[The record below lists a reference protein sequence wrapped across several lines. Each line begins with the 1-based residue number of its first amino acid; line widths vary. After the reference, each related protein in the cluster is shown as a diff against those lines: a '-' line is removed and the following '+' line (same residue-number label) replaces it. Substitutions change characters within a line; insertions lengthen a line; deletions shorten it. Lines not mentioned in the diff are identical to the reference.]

1 MKIKNLHLPFE
12 AGLIETD
19 EYVSQEHRNT
29 YFEMFFIFKGKGIQ
43 VINENQLEYAPD
55 KLFLLFPK
63 DLHDFKVQE
72 KTSFFFLRFNESYL
86 KTQSKEWLQK
96 LDYIFYNHDHLP
108 GCILKNVEDK
118 PLIRTLAEAI
128 LKEQKRKN
136 AYQQE
141 VLQQLIN
148 TIITIAARNI
158 ALLGT
163 ARHYHPS
170 QPLSVLGYIHQNI
183 YSPNLLKTEVIAE
196 HFHVSPNY
204 MSEFF
209 KRQTGESMQH
219 YIHSY
224 RIKLIENRLLLTNF
238 RLTEIALEFGLTD
251 VSHLNKLFKKFKQ
264 MSPSDYRRSA
274 KYSGL

>member
-1 MKIKNLHLPFE
+1 MKIRNLYLPFE

-29 YFEMFFIFKGKGIQ
+29 YFEMVFIFKGKGIQ

-55 KLFLLFPK
+55 KLFLLFPR

-136 AYQQE
+136 VYQQE

-158 ALLGT
+158 ALRET
-163 ARHYHPS
+163 ARGYHPS
-170 QPLSVLGYIHQNI
+170 QRLSVLGYIHQNI
-183 YSPNLLKTEVIAE
+183 HSPNLLKTEVIAE
-196 HFHVSPNY
+196 HFHISPNY

-219 YIHSY
+219 YIQSY
-224 RIKLIENRLLLTNF
+224 RIKLIENRLLVTNF
-238 RLTEIALEFGLTD
+238 GLTEIAIEFGLTD

-264 MSPSDYRRSA
+264 MSPSDYRRA
-274 KYSGL
+274 GR